1 MFSSGF
7 NEYGS
12 SRVVISDIELESM
25 KIILDYVYTGGND
38 IKINEDNVQ
47 SLLQAANLLQF
58 CNIKQL
64 CVEFLLKQLDS
75 SNCLQFLQ
83 FAEMYD
89 CFEMSKSVQNFIGRH
104 FVEISK
110 LHATEGTKDTMIKL
124 LKNEEIQTNEKEVF
138 QALKIWV
145 EANPKEREAHLLELL
160 ECVRITLI
168 SKRTLNSRVIPYLEK
183 FPECQDYLT
192 KVMRYH
198 LLDKDQKKS
207 HFLHNLSNRKG
218 QEKALFGVDHNFCY
232 GYDFE
237 EKKMYKQMQLPQ
249 QDAMIYFNNEGLFC
263 ISNSTCVGVGS
274 SDFSV
279 WK

>member
-12 SRVVISDIELESM
+12 SRVVINDIELESM

-58 CNIKQL
+58 SNIKQL
-64 CVEFLLKQLDS
+64 CFEFLLKQLDS

-110 LHATEGTKDTMIKL
+110 QRH
-124 LKNEEIQTNEKEVF
+124 N
-138 QALKIWV
+138 
-145 EANPKEREAHLLELL
+145 
-160 ECVRITLI
+160 
-168 SKRTLNSRVIPYLEK
+168 
-183 FPECQDYLT
+183 
-192 KVMRYH
+192 
-198 LLDKDQKKS
+198 DKAPQK
-207 HFLHNLSNRKG
+207 
-218 QEKALFGVDHNFCY
+218 
-232 GYDFE
+232 
-237 EKKMYKQMQLPQ
+237 
-249 QDAMIYFNNEGLFC
+249 
-263 ISNSTCVGVGS
+263 
-274 SDFSV
+274 
-279 WK
+279 